1 MLYQLHQQPSVA
13 DSPPQKRSY
22 KQTKP
27 SVETADSSDD
37 SDNLRL
43 QASFPPSPLSYPQ
56 IRNLEEGEK
65 EWLVDINA
73 AQALEARTRHQE
85 RSDEWLSMHKR
96 VLTSSNF
103 GKVFSC
109 RIPTVS
115 LMTSVFDTDL
125 SGIPS
130 IQHGKQFESGAV
142 AAYLLR
148 KRSDGSPVNV
158 RSCGLVLHTQF
169 KFLGASPDGMVYDT
183 SSLQGQYGLL
193 EVKCPYKPYLNKK
206 TVLQACE
213 EDSSFCCSAKDG
225 LIQLKRTHHY
235 FCQVQ
240 GQMAICAVK
249 WCDFFVYVGE
259 DHFLQRVVFDEV
271 FWNEKLLPKLLHVYS
286 TAAIP
291 YLEGLGRE
299 TAVSVHVPQLA
310 DSMEQ
315 FENLLQGE
323 LCQSRIGG
331 RNSSNA
337 CTIFCSVLCK
347 SSCHTA
353 LLIV

>member
-43 QASFPPSPLSYPQ
+43 QASFPPLPPSYPQ

-73 AQALEARTRHQE
+73 AQALEARTRHQA

-130 IQHGKQFESGAV
+130 IQH
-142 AAYLLR
+142 
-148 KRSDGSPVNV
+148 
-158 RSCGLVLHTQF
+158 
-169 KFLGASPDGMVYDT
+169 
-183 SSLQGQYGLL
+183 
-193 EVKCPYKPYLNKK
+193 
-206 TVLQACE
+206 
-213 EDSSFCCSAKDG
+213 
-225 LIQLKRTHHY
+225 
-235 FCQVQ
+235 
-240 GQMAICAVK
+240 
-249 WCDFFVYVGE
+249 
-259 DHFLQRVVFDEV
+259 
-271 FWNEKLLPKLLHVYS
+271 
-286 TAAIP
+286 
-291 YLEGLGRE
+291 
-299 TAVSVHVPQLA
+299 
-310 DSMEQ
+310 
-315 FENLLQGE
+315 
-323 LCQSRIGG
+323 
-331 RNSSNA
+331 
-337 CTIFCSVLCK
+337 
-347 SSCHTA
+347 
-353 LLIV
+353 